1 MEIDHTIDQV
11 IKKQTSMLDNLL
23 QEAFLEHFGFPLNE
37 VKDTENLEH
46 IIVEGDP
53 VESFRYHGE
62 TFLYWQKGTLDHQI
76 SKSGDNYDVT
86 ITFKYLKQ

>member
-1 MEIDHTIDQV
+1 MEIDHITDQV

-46 IIVEGDP
+46 IIVEGNS
-53 VESFRYHGE
+53 VESFRYRGE
-62 TFLYWQKGTLDHQI
+62 TFSLWQRGTYDIQI
-76 SKSGDNYDVT
+76 KKSVDNYEVT
-86 ITFKYLKQ
+86 LVSKAKKI